1 MLNSEGSVSSA
12 MQKNYETIRKN
23 SKKFSDS
30 YSDTEIEVRKG
41 SQDDFLNKFEEDFRA
56 RCAIGDGLRQQS
68 RPLVAES
75 PRRFKQISLKDEV
88 KIDLHKYVPCS
99 TPSVRSACKIYPIEE
114 VSEDPSRISIKS
126 REKLSR
132 RQMEVQRIL
141 EERRRQ
147 PRERPKS
154 RNARKKSSG
163 NVYDQLNTFYPSEE
177 SVVDSTFAECYKSG
191 FDHQDMFTDRFRS
204 STSQFGSLA
213 SFKRAQIHRLSNDII
228 ELHNH
233 RQNRSNSVS
242 DLMTVK
248 TYSSTQTTPTSCF
261 GCFLKPISKL
271 CKKNSKKN

>member
-1 MLNSEGSVSSA
+1 
-12 MQKNYETIRKN
+12 MQRHFQTTRKN

-41 SQDDFLNKFEEDFRA
+41 SQDNFLNKFEEDFRA
-56 RCAIGDGLRQQS
+56 RCAVGDGLRQQS
-68 RPLVAES
+68 RPLVVEA
-75 PRRFKQISLKDEV
+75 PRRFRHVSLKDEV
-88 KIDLHKYVPCS
+88 KIDLHKFDPCS
-99 TPSVRSACKIYPIEE
+99 TPSVRSACKMYPIEE
-114 VSEDPSRISIKS
+114 VSEEASRMTIES

-154 RNARKKSSG
+154 RNRRAKSPCA
-163 NVYDQLNTFYPSEE
+163 VYKQLNTFYPSEE

-191 FDHQDMFTDRFRS
+191 FDHQDMFQDRLRS
-204 STSQFGSLA
+204 SNSQFGSLS

-233 RQNRSNSVS
+233 RQRSNSVS
-242 DLMTVK
+242 DLLTVK
-248 TYSSTQTTPTSCF
+248 TYSSTNTAPTSCF
-261 GCFLKPISKL
+261 GCFLKPMSKL
-271 CKKNSKKN
+271 CKKSQKKN